1 MTREK
6 LDILRKADAIYL
18 EEIRKAGLYDTIWQ
32 AFAVL
37 LPVRT
42 VGVMGDGRTYDQ
54 VCALRAVTSVDGMT
68 ADFFPFD
75 MALPRPRRD
84 AHHQRGARH
93 QPRRLRRDVE
103 AAGDDRVGVS
113 RRGGA
118 PPAPRSR
125 PAAADLR
132 PGRFGPVGAFG
143 ERRMGQGRIRVGV
156 AGWSVPSAMADRFPA
171 TGSHLERYAA
181 RFDAVEINSSF
192 YRPHRRA
199 TYARWA
205 ASVPDD
211 FRFAVKLPKAITHE
225 RRLVACADLLD
236 SFADA
241 VGGLGAKR
249 GPVLVQLPPSLA
261 FVPDAAEAF
270 LAACDAT
277 VGGPLVCEPR
287 HPSWFGTEAEALLA
301 RRRVARVAAD
311 PAPVPAAARPGGW
324 NGLGYRACTAP
335 PPPTGRPTARPW
347 PATPARPRRRPRRPR
362 RPG

>member
-1 MTREK
+1 
-6 LDILRKADAIYL
+6 
-18 EEIRKAGLYDTIWQ
+18 
-32 AFAVL
+32 
-37 LPVRT
+37 
-42 VGVMGDGRTYDQ
+42 
-54 VCALRAVTSVDGMT
+54 
-68 ADFFPFD
+68 
-75 MALPRPRRD
+75 
-84 AHHQRGARH
+84 
-93 QPRRLRRDVE
+93 
-103 AAGDDRVGVS
+103 
-113 RRGGA
+113 
-118 PPAPRSR
+118 
-125 PAAADLR
+125 
-132 PGRFGPVGAFG
+132 
-143 ERRMGQGRIRVGV
+143 MGQGRIRVGV

-205 ASVPDD
+205 AGVPDD
-211 FRFAVKLPKAITHE
+211 FRFAVKLPKEITHE

-287 HPSWFGTEAEALLA
+287 HPSWFGTEAEALLV

-324 NGLGYRACTAP
+324 NGLGYARLHGSPTTYWSAYGAAVAGHARAAATAAE
-335 PPPTGRPTARPW
+335 TASETWVIYDNTAAGAAPEDALALMERL
-347 PATPARPRRRPRRPR
+347 AIA
-362 RPG
+362 